1 MGYDRVSMDLNLNM
15 AVAEGYSSPSQ
26 IARRV
31 SEYWASVN
39 LYCLACTSKHLDAA
53 KANTAVWDYS
63 CYDLWSLV
71 STQGKE
77 RTVWSESSKFPI
89 AMPKCG
95 P

>member
-1 MGYDRVSMDLNLNM
+1 MHYDRVAMDLNLNM

-39 LYCLACTSKHLDAA
+39 LYCLACASNHLDAA

-63 CYDLWSLV
+63 C
-71 STQGKE
+71 STCGALYQLKGKNGQFG
-77 RTVWSESSKFPI
+77 RKVVNS
-89 AMPKCG
+89 
-95 P
+95 